1 MTSGNLDSSRKN
13 FAFTEMLCLCS
24 KTYCC
29 NDSCS
34 LKFKFSSKGLNKRT
48 LESSGDGPMSNYR
61 NVLGETVN
69 VTSTNHGFCTID
81 HVVSTYEQTEKHSL
95 LFLPSVL
102 FRTMEFTLT
111 RPLTVYSF
119 QDTFVLGLYIILF
132 FYLKIIFCPQHS
144 SQVISS
150 QPLWRIKFSGGG

>member
-1 MTSGNLDSSRKN
+1 MTVFVLIRNKSGYLRSSDCTDDFIANSTTSFFPRTCCTLNNKHDKREPGL
-13 FAFTEMLCLCS
+13 FKEEFRCTEMLCLCS

-34 LKFKFSSKGLNKRT
+34 LKFKFSSKGLNKGT

-95 LFLPSVL
+95 FFLPSVL

-111 RPLTVYSF
+111 RPLTV
-119 QDTFVLGLYIILF
+119 
-132 FYLKIIFCPQHS
+132 
-144 SQVISS
+144 
-150 QPLWRIKFSGGG
+150 